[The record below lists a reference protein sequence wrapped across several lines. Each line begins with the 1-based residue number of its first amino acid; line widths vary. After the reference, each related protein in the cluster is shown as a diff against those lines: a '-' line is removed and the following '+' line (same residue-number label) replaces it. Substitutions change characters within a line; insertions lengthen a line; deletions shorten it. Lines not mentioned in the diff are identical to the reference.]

1 LGGPRIDSVGV
12 GERRD
17 DAEAE
22 VRRFIA
28 ENFPLGGD
36 SSLLNS
42 DQSLV
47 EAGVI
52 DSTGVLELIGFV
64 ETNFGIEV
72 PDRDLVPENFDSI
85 ANVVEYVSRRLES

>member
-1 LGGPRIDSVGV
+1 V
-12 GERRD
+12 GERGEEV
-17 DAEAE
+17 EAE

-28 ENFPLGGD
+28 DNFPLAGD
-36 SSLLNS
+36 TALLDR

-64 ETNFGIEV
+64 ETSFGIEV

-85 ANVVEYVSRRLES
+85 ANVVGYVSRRLAS